1 MLTHAIRFSAH
12 GGPEVLRWE
21 TVELPDPGPGEL
33 RIRHQA
39 IGVNFIDTYHRTG
52 LYPVAL
58 PSGLGQEGAGV
69 VEAVGPGVTEFRPGD
84 RVAYCGGALSP
95 VGAYSEVRNFPAERA
110 VRLPDD
116 ISFETAAA
124 VMLKGLTAQFLVRRT
139 HRVQPGDTVLI
150 HAAAGGVGL
159 LLVQW
164 AKQLG
169 ATVIATAGNDEKAEL
184 VRAHGADH
192 VIVYTRENFTER
204 TRALTNGRGVDVVYD
219 SVGRATFIGSLDSLR
234 PLGLMVSFG
243 NASGKVEPFDIG
255 LLAQKG
261 SLFLTRP
268 TLFTY
273 IARREDLLA
282 MAEELFAAIRQGWL
296 DVKIGQRF
304 PLSQAAEA
312 HRALESRR
320 TIGATL
326 LLP

>member
-52 LYPVAL
+52 LYPVPL
-58 PSGLGQEGAGV
+58 PSGIGQEGAGV

-204 TRALTNGRGVDVVYD
+204 TRALTNGCGVDVVYD
-219 SVGRATFIGSLDSLR
+219 SVGRATFLGSLDSLR

>member
-21 TVELPDPGPGEL
+21 TVDLPDPGPGEL

-69 VEAVGPGVTEFRPGD
+69 VEAVGPRVTEFRPGD

-219 SVGRATFIGSLDSLR
+219 SVGRATFLGSLDSLR

>member
-169 ATVIATAGNDEKAEL
+169 ATVIATAGNDGKAEL

-219 SVGRATFIGSLDSLR
+219 SVGRATFLGSLDSLR

>member
-21 TVELPDPGPGEL
+21 TVDLPDPGPGEP

-164 AKQLG
+164 AKRLG

-204 TRALTNGRGVDVVYD
+204 TRALTNGCGVDVVYD
-219 SVGRATFIGSLDSLR
+219 SVGRATFLGSLDSLR

>member
-1 MLTHAIRFSAH
+1 MF
-12 GGPEVLRWE
+12 
-21 TVELPDPGPGEL
+21 
-33 RIRHQA
+33 
-39 IGVNFIDTYHRTG
+39 
-52 LYPVAL
+52 
-58 PSGLGQEGAGV
+58 
-69 VEAVGPGVTEFRPGD
+69 
-84 RVAYCGGALSP
+84 
-95 VGAYSEVRNFPAERA
+95 
-110 VRLPDD
+110 
-116 ISFETAAA
+116 
-124 VMLKGLTAQFLVRRT
+124 
-139 HRVQPGDTVLI
+139 
-150 HAAAGGVGL
+150 
-159 LLVQW
+159 
-164 AKQLG
+164 
-169 ATVIATAGNDEKAEL
+169 
-184 VRAHGADH
+184 
-192 VIVYTRENFTER
+192 IVYTRENFTER

-219 SVGRATFIGSLDSLR
+219 SVGRATFLGSLDSLR

>member
-21 TVELPDPGPGEL
+21 TVELPDPGPGEI
-33 RIRHQA
+33 RIRHHA

-52 LYPVAL
+52 LYSVPL

-84 RVAYCGGALSP
+84 RVAYCGGSLLP

-164 AKQLG
+164 AKRLG

-219 SVGRATFIGSLDSLR
+219 SVGRATFLGSLDSLR

-282 MAEELFAAIRQGWL
+282 MAEELFGALRDGWL
-296 DVKIGQRF
+296 DVQIGQRF

-320 TIGATL
+320 TTGATL

>member
-1 MLTHAIRFSAH
+1 MQTQAIRFSAH

-21 TVELPDPGPGEL
+21 TVELPDPGPGEI

-52 LYPVAL
+52 LYPVPL
-58 PSGLGQEGAGV
+58 PAGLGQEGAGV
-69 VEAVGPGVTEFRPGD
+69 VEAVGPGVSEFRPGD

-139 HRVQPGDTVLI
+139 HRVQPGDTLLI
-150 HAAAGGVGL
+150 HAAAGGVGQ

-164 AKQLG
+164 AKRLG
-169 ATVIATAGNDEKAEL
+169 ATVIATAGSDEKAEL

-204 TRALTNGRGVDVVYD
+204 TRALTGGRGVDVVYD
-219 SVGRATFIGSLDSLR
+219 SVGRATFLGSLDSLR

-261 SLFLTRP
+261 SLYLTRP
-268 TLFTY
+268 TVFTY

-282 MAEELFAAIRQGWL
+282 MTEELFAALREGWL
-296 DVKIGQRF
+296 EVEIGQRF
-304 PLSQAAEA
+304 PLAQAAEA

-320 TIGATL
+320 TTGATV

>member
-69 VEAVGPGVTEFRPGD
+69 VEAVGPRVTEFRPGD

-164 AKQLG
+164 AKRLG

-219 SVGRATFIGSLDSLR
+219 SVGRATFLGSLDSLR

>member
-21 TVELPDPGPGEL
+21 ALELPDPGPGEI
-33 RIRHQA
+33 RIRHHA

-52 LYPVAL
+52 LYPVSL

-84 RVAYCGGALSP
+84 RVVYCGGSLSP
-95 VGAYSEVRNFPAERA
+95 VGAYSEVRNFPAERT

-139 HRVQPGDTVLI
+139 HRVQPGDTLLI
-150 HAAAGGVGL
+150 HAAAGGVGQ

-164 AKQLG
+164 AKRLG
-169 ATVIATAGNDEKAEL
+169 ATVIATAGSDEKAEL

-204 TRALTNGRGVDVVYD
+204 TRALTGGRGVDVVYD
-219 SVGRATFIGSLDSLR
+219 SVGRATFLGSLDSLR

-261 SLFLTRP
+261 SLYLTRP
-268 TLFTY
+268 TVFTY

-282 MAEELFAAIRQGWL
+282 MTEELFAALREGWL
-296 DVKIGQRF
+296 EVEIGQRF
-304 PLSQAAEA
+304 PLAQAAEA

-320 TIGATL
+320 TTGATV

>member
-21 TVELPDPGPGEL
+21 TVDLPDPGPGEL

-52 LYPVAL
+52 LYPVPL
-58 PSGLGQEGAGV
+58 PSGIGQEGAGV

-164 AKQLG
+164 AKRLG

-219 SVGRATFIGSLDSLR
+219 SVGRATFLGSLDSLR

-268 TLFTY
+268 MLFTY

>member
-21 TVELPDPGPGEL
+21 TVELPDPGPGEI
-33 RIRHQA
+33 RIRHRA

-52 LYPVAL
+52 LYPVPL

-84 RVAYCGGALSP
+84 RVAYCGGSLSP

-164 AKQLG
+164 AKRLG

-219 SVGRATFIGSLDSLR
+219 SVGRATFLGSLDSLR

-268 TLFTY
+268 TLFTH

-282 MAEELFAAIRQGWL
+282 MADELFAALRDGWL

-304 PLSQAAEA
+304 PLAQAAEA

-320 TIGATL
+320 TTGATL

>member
-21 TVELPDPGPGEL
+21 ALELPDPGPGEI
-33 RIRHQA
+33 RIRHHA

-52 LYPVAL
+52 LYPVSL

-84 RVAYCGGALSP
+84 RVVYCGGSLSP

-164 AKQLG
+164 AKRLG

-219 SVGRATFIGSLDSLR
+219 SVGRATFLGSLDSLR

-273 IARREDLLA
+273 IAKREDLLA
-282 MAEELFAAIRQGWL
+282 MAEELFTALRDGWL
-296 DVKIGQRF
+296 EVKIGQRF

-320 TIGATL
+320 TTGATL

>member
-21 TVELPDPGPGEL
+21 ALELPDPGPGEI
-33 RIRHQA
+33 RIRHHA

-52 LYPVAL
+52 LYPVSL

-84 RVAYCGGALSP
+84 RVVYCGGSLSP

-164 AKQLG
+164 AKRLG

-184 VRAHGADH
+184 VRGHGADH
-192 VIVYTRENFTER
+192 VIVYTREDFTER

-219 SVGRATFIGSLDSLR
+219 SVGRATFLGSLDSLR

-273 IARREDLLA
+273 IAEREDLLA
-282 MAEELFAAIRQGWL
+282 MAEELFTALRDGWL
-296 DVKIGQRF
+296 DVQIGQRF
-304 PLSQAAEA
+304 PLSQATEA

-320 TIGATL
+320 TTGATL

>member
-21 TVELPDPGPGEL
+21 TVDLPDPGPGEL

-164 AKQLG
+164 AKRLG

-204 TRALTNGRGVDVVYD
+204 TRALTNGCGVDVVYD
-219 SVGRATFIGSLDSLR
+219 SVGRATFLGSLDSLR

-268 TLFTY
+268 MLFTY

>member
-1 MLTHAIRFSAH
+1 MTHAIRFSAH

-21 TVELPDPGPGEL
+21 ALELPDPGPGEI
-33 RIRHQA
+33 RIRHHA

-52 LYPVAL
+52 LYPVSL

-84 RVAYCGGALSP
+84 RVVYCGGSLSP

-164 AKQLG
+164 AKRLG

-219 SVGRATFIGSLDSLR
+219 SVGRATFLGSLDSLR

-273 IARREDLLA
+273 IAEREDLLA
-282 MAEELFAAIRQGWL
+282 MAEELFTALRDGWL
-296 DVKIGQRF
+296 DVQIGQRF
-304 PLSQAAEA
+304 PLSQATEA

-320 TIGATL
+320 TTGATL

>member
-69 VEAVGPGVTEFRPGD
+69 VEAVGPRVTEFRPGD

-164 AKQLG
+164 AKRLG

-204 TRALTNGRGVDVVYD
+204 TRALTNGCGVDVVYD
-219 SVGRATFIGSLDSLR
+219 SVGRATFLGSLDSLR

>member
-21 TVELPDPGPGEL
+21 TVDLPDPGPGEL

-164 AKQLG
+164 AKRLG

-219 SVGRATFIGSLDSLR
+219 SVGRATFLGSLDSLR

>member
-164 AKQLG
+164 AKRLG

-219 SVGRATFIGSLDSLR
+219 SVGRATFLGSLDSLR

>member
-21 TVELPDPGPGEL
+21 ALELPDPGPGEI
-33 RIRHQA
+33 RIRHHA

-52 LYPVAL
+52 LYPVPL

-69 VEAVGPGVTEFRPGD
+69 VEAVGPGVTAFRPGD
-84 RVAYCGGALSP
+84 RVAYCGGSLSP

-164 AKQLG
+164 AKRLG

-192 VIVYTRENFTER
+192 VIVYTREDFTER

-219 SVGRATFIGSLDSLR
+219 SVGRATFLGSLDSLR

-273 IARREDLLA
+273 IAEREDLLA
-282 MAEELFAAIRQGWL
+282 MAEELFTALRDGWL
-296 DVKIGQRF
+296 EVEIGQRF

-312 HRALESRR
+312 HRALESRQ
-320 TIGATL
+320 TTGATL

>member
-21 TVELPDPGPGEL
+21 ALELPDPGPGEI
-33 RIRHQA
+33 RIRHHA

-69 VEAVGPGVTEFRPGD
+69 VEAVGPRVTEFRPGD

-164 AKQLG
+164 AKRLG
-169 ATVIATAGNDEKAEL
+169 ATVIATAGNDGKAEL

-219 SVGRATFIGSLDSLR
+219 SVGRTTFLGSLDSLR

-282 MAEELFAAIRQGWL
+282 MAEELFGALRDGWL
-296 DVKIGQRF
+296 DVQIGQRF

-320 TIGATL
+320 TTGATL

>member
-1 MLTHAIRFSAH
+1 MKAIRIERT
-12 GGPEVLRWE
+12 GGPEVLE
-21 TVELPDPGPGEL
+21 LVQVEVPSPKAGEIL
-33 RIRHQA
+33 VRHEA
-39 IGVNFIDTYHRTG
+39 VGVNFIDTYHRTG

-219 SVGRATFIGSLDSLR
+219 SVGRATFLGSLDSLR

>member
-1 MLTHAIRFSAH
+1 MLAHAIRFSAH

-21 TVELPDPGPGEL
+21 TVELPDPGPGEI
-33 RIRHQA
+33 RIRHHA

-52 LYPVAL
+52 LYSVPL

-84 RVAYCGGALSP
+84 RVAYCGGSLLP

-164 AKQLG
+164 AKRLG

-192 VIVYTRENFTER
+192 VIVYTREDFTER
-204 TRALTNGRGVDVVYD
+204 TRAFTNGRGVDVVYD
-219 SVGRATFIGSLDSLR
+219 SVGRATFLGSLDSLR

-282 MAEELFAAIRQGWL
+282 MAEELFGALRDGWL
-296 DVKIGQRF
+296 DVQIGQRF

-320 TIGATL
+320 TTGATL

>member
-21 TVELPDPGPGEL
+21 ALELPDPGPGEI
-33 RIRHQA
+33 RIRHHA

-52 LYPVAL
+52 LYPVSL

-84 RVAYCGGALSP
+84 RVVYCGGSLSP

-164 AKQLG
+164 AKRLG

-219 SVGRATFIGSLDSLR
+219 SVGRATFLGSLDSLR

-273 IARREDLLA
+273 IAEREDLLA
-282 MAEELFAAIRQGWL
+282 MAEELFTALRDGWL
-296 DVKIGQRF
+296 DVQIGQRF
-304 PLSQAAEA
+304 PLSQATEA

-320 TIGATL
+320 TTGATL

>member
-21 TVELPDPGPGEL
+21 TVDLPDPGPGEL

-204 TRALTNGRGVDVVYD
+204 TRALTNGCGVDVVYD
-219 SVGRATFIGSLDSLR
+219 SVGRATFLGSLDSLR

-304 PLSQAAEA
+304 SLSQAAEA

>member
-219 SVGRATFIGSLDSLR
+219 SVGRATFLGSLDSLR

>member
-1 MLTHAIRFSAH
+1 M
-12 GGPEVLRWE
+12 
-21 TVELPDPGPGEL
+21 
-33 RIRHQA
+33 
-39 IGVNFIDTYHRTG
+39 
-52 LYPVAL
+52 
-58 PSGLGQEGAGV
+58 
-69 VEAVGPGVTEFRPGD
+69 
-84 RVAYCGGALSP
+84 
-95 VGAYSEVRNFPAERA
+95 
-110 VRLPDD
+110 
-116 ISFETAAA
+116 
-124 VMLKGLTAQFLVRRT
+124 
-139 HRVQPGDTVLI
+139 
-150 HAAAGGVGL
+150 
-159 LLVQW
+159 
-164 AKQLG
+164 
-169 ATVIATAGNDEKAEL
+169 
-184 VRAHGADH
+184 
-192 VIVYTRENFTER
+192 
-204 TRALTNGRGVDVVYD
+204 
-219 SVGRATFIGSLDSLR
+219 GRATFLGSLDSLR

>member
-21 TVELPDPGPGEL
+21 TVDLPDPGPGEL

-164 AKQLG
+164 AKRLG

-219 SVGRATFIGSLDSLR
+219 SVGRATFLGSLDSLR

-268 TLFTY
+268 MLFTY

>member
-21 TVELPDPGPGEL
+21 ALELPDPGPGEI
-33 RIRHQA
+33 RIRHHA

-52 LYPVAL
+52 LYPVSL

-84 RVAYCGGALSP
+84 RVVYCGGSLSP

-139 HRVQPGDTVLI
+139 HRVQPGDTLLI
-150 HAAAGGVGL
+150 HAAAGGVGQ

-164 AKQLG
+164 AKRLG
-169 ATVIATAGNDEKAEL
+169 ATVIATAGSDEKAEL

-204 TRALTNGRGVDVVYD
+204 TRALTGGRGVDVVYD
-219 SVGRATFIGSLDSLR
+219 SVGRATFLGSLDSLR

-261 SLFLTRP
+261 SLYLTRP
-268 TLFTY
+268 TVFTY

-282 MAEELFAAIRQGWL
+282 MTEELFAALREGWL
-296 DVKIGQRF
+296 EVEIGQRF

>member
-204 TRALTNGRGVDVVYD
+204 TRALTNGCGVDVVYD
-219 SVGRATFIGSLDSLR
+219 SVGRATFLGSLDSLR

>member
-69 VEAVGPGVTEFRPGD
+69 VEAVGPRVTEFRPGD

-124 VMLKGLTAQFLVRRT
+124 VMLKGLTAQCLVRRT

-192 VIVYTRENFTER
+192 VIVYTREDFTER

-219 SVGRATFIGSLDSLR
+219 SVGRATFLGSLDSLR

-282 MAEELFAAIRQGWL
+282 MAEELFGALRDGWL
-296 DVKIGQRF
+296 DVQIGQRF

>member
-21 TVELPDPGPGEL
+21 ALELPDPGPGEI
-33 RIRHQA
+33 RIRHHA

-69 VEAVGPGVTEFRPGD
+69 VEAVGPRVTEFRPGD
-84 RVAYCGGALSP
+84 RVAYCGGTLSP

-164 AKQLG
+164 AKRLG

-204 TRALTNGRGVDVVYD
+204 TRALTNGCGVDVVYD
-219 SVGRATFIGSLDSLR
+219 SVGRATFLGSLDSLR

>member
-21 TVELPDPGPGEL
+21 TVDLPDPGPGEL

-164 AKQLG
+164 AKRLG

-219 SVGRATFIGSLDSLR
+219 SVGRATFLGSLDSLR

-304 PLSQAAEA
+304 SLSQAAEA

>member
-69 VEAVGPGVTEFRPGD
+69 VEAVGPRVTEFRPGD

-164 AKQLG
+164 AKRLG

-204 TRALTNGRGVDVVYD
+204 TRALTNGCGVNMVYD
-219 SVGRATFIGSLDSLR
+219 SVGRATFLGSLDSLR

-268 TLFTY
+268 MLFTY

>member
-21 TVELPDPGPGEL
+21 TVELPDPGPGEI
-33 RIRHQA
+33 RIRHHA

-52 LYPVAL
+52 LYSVPL

-84 RVAYCGGALSP
+84 RVAYCGGSLLP

-124 VMLKGLTAQFLVRRT
+124 VMLKGLTSQFLVRRT

-164 AKQLG
+164 AKRLG

-219 SVGRATFIGSLDSLR
+219 SVGRATFLGSLDSLR

>member
-21 TVELPDPGPGEL
+21 TVDLPDPGPGEL

-95 VGAYSEVRNFPAERA
+95 VGTYSEVRNFPAERA

-164 AKQLG
+164 AKRLG

-204 TRALTNGRGVDVVYD
+204 TRALTNGCGVDVVYD
-219 SVGRATFIGSLDSLR
+219 SVGRATFLGSLDSLR